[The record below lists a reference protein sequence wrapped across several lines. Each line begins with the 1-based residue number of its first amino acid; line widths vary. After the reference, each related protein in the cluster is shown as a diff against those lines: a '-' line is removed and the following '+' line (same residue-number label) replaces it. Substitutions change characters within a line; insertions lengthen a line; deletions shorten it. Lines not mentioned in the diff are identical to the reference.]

1 MSNAHR
7 RHDSP
12 ASLVAFSG
20 VAQQITSAHAI
31 FLGVS
36 IADDAASSPVVK
48 FEHGT
53 ADTDPLIATARKAD
67 NGKHE
72 TLWFGPNGIHCPDG
86 IYADVTAG
94 TPSGSV
100 FIRT

>member
-12 ASLVAFSG
+12 ATIVELTGSS
-20 VAQQITSAHAI
+20 QQITSADAI
-31 FLGVS
+31 LLGYMV
-36 IADDAASSPVVK
+36 ADDAASTPVIN
-48 FEHGT
+48 FHHGT
-53 ADTDPLIATARKAD
+53 ANTDPLICTARKAD
-67 NGKHE
+67 GKHE
-72 TLWFGPNGIHCPDG
+72 TFWFGPNGIHCPDG
-86 IYADVTAG
+86 IYGDVTQG